1 LGLDDGQAALAW
13 LAAPGREEAG
23 MLWHLAEWA
32 GAVLAAGVVAGL
44 AVAAA
49 GAVGA
54 WLVYRWARRRVEAF
68 AGTAARYAL
77 QAVPVMAAV
86 RRRRLPPQVVYH
98 LRRRL
103 GGAPGL
109 E

>member
-1 LGLDDGQAALAW
+1 
-13 LAAPGREEAG
+13 

-32 GAVLAAGVVAGL
+32 GTVLAAGVVAGL
-44 AVAAA
+44 VVTAAV
-49 GAVGA
+49 AVGA
-54 WLVYRWARRRVEAF
+54 WLVYRWARRRVEAITS
-68 AGTAARYAL
+68 TAARYAL
-77 QAVPVMAAV
+77 QSAPAMAAA

-103 GGAPGL
+103 GSAPGL

>member
-1 LGLDDGQAALAW
+1 
-13 LAAPGREEAG
+13 

-32 GAVLAAGVVAGL
+32 GTVLAAGVVAGL
-44 AVAAA
+44 VVTAAMA
-49 GAVGA
+49 AGA
-54 WLVYRWARRRVEAF
+54 WLVYRWARRRVEALTS
-68 AGTAARYAL
+68 TAARYAL
-77 QAVPVMAAV
+77 QSAPVMAAV

-103 GGAPGL
+103 GSAPGL

>member
-1 LGLDDGQAALAW
+1 
-13 LAAPGREEAG
+13 

-32 GAVLAAGVVAGL
+32 GTVLAAGVVAGL
-44 AVAAA
+44 VVAAA
-49 GAVGA
+49 GAVAA

-68 AGTAARYAL
+68 TGTAARYAL
-77 QAVPVMAAV
+77 RTAPVMAAV

-103 GGAPGL
+103 GGPPGL

>member
-1 LGLDDGQAALAW
+1 
-13 LAAPGREEAG
+13 

-32 GAVLAAGVVAGL
+32 GTVLAAGAVAGL
-44 AVAAA
+44 MVAALGVVAA
-49 GAVGA
+49 GLA
-54 WLVYRWARRRVEAF
+54 YRRARRRVGALTG
-68 AGTAARYAL
+68 AAARYAL
-77 QAVPVMAAV
+77 QAAPVMAAI

-103 GGAPGL
+103 GSAPGL

>member
-1 LGLDDGQAALAW
+1 
-13 LAAPGREEAG
+13 

-32 GAVLAAGVVAGL
+32 GTVLAAGVVAGL
-44 AVAAA
+44 VVAAA
-49 GAVGA
+49 VAVGA
-54 WLVYRWARRRVEAF
+54 WLVYRWARRRVAAF
-68 AGTAARYAL
+68 TSTAARYAL
-77 QAVPVMAAV
+77 QTVPVMAAV

-103 GGAPGL
+103 GSAPGL